1 MQKYVLYS
9 PYDSP
14 MSVILRFFINKVV
27 PPDVNG
33 EKLSFIFIKYTSPI
47 LILKNTTT
55 QVVIPWELESRIF
68 CKPKRLNSIILGSIF
83 KLLLIF
89 KVSVVKLVVVELFI
103 VEVVH
108 VKVSIVELVN
118 VEFSEVKLFKL
129 KLFISC
135 EEVDEDLINLL
146 LPESY
151 FIKFESL

>member
-1 MQKYVLYS
+1 M
-9 PYDSP
+9 
-14 MSVILRFFINKVV
+14 
-27 PPDVNG
+27 
-33 EKLSFIFIKYTSPI
+33 
-47 LILKNTTT
+47 
-55 QVVIPWELESRIF
+55 
-68 CKPKRLNSIILGSIF
+68 
-83 KLLLIF
+83 
-89 KVSVVKLVVVELFI
+89 FI

-151 FIKFESL
+151 FIKFDSLKDFKDLTESLISSAFASTYFLFAISVSLVGVVEIVPVVKSTFLIPFTVEIILAFISAFASLIELLISSTFVLIELSISVLVSLIVFFISTVALLI